1 MPGFST
7 TAIHAGQEPE
17 QLTGAVT
24 VPIYQ
29 STTYAQHTLGEHVKY
44 DYGRTINP
52 TREALETNL
61 AALENGKFGFSF
73 ASGMSAIAAALCM
86 VKPGDHLV
94 AGTDMYGGTYRYFN
108 KILSEIGIEF
118 SYVDMRDI
126 KNIEGALK
134 KNTRLIYSET
144 PTNPMMNLT
153 DLGALGKIGR
163 ARGILTVV
171 DNTFMSPY

>member
-29 STTYAQHTLGEHVKY
+29 TSTYAQETLGEHVKY

-61 AALENGKFGFSF
+61 AALENGKYGFSF
-73 ASGMSAIAAALCM
+73 ASGMSALAAAMSL
-86 VKPGDHLV
+86 VKPGDHVV
-94 AGTDMYGGTYRYFN
+94 AGTDMYGGTYRYFAR
-108 KILSEIGIEF
+108 ILSEQGVTF

-126 KNIEGALK
+126 ANITNA
-134 KNTRLIYSET
+134 IT
-144 PTNPMMNLT
+144 P
-153 DLGALGKIGR
+153 K
-163 ARGILTVV
+163 
-171 DNTFMSPY
+171 